1 MRASYTGCLVSDDGL
16 VAGETYSNVALMT
29 PYRWYGNALNFSLT
43 GRPSRRKARSFSAIS
58 TLTMERERLGAI
70 PPSGAL
76 AWTLSPGCVD
86 DRSVTTPET
95 GATI

>member
-1 MRASYTGCLVSDDGL
+1 MVCDAGL
-16 VAGETYSNVALMT
+16 VAGETYSSVPLMT
-29 PYRWYGNALNFSLT
+29 PYRWYGNALNLSLT

-58 TLTMERERLGAI
+58 TLTTERELLGAM
-70 PPSGAL
+70 PPSGVL

-86 DRSVTTPET
+86 VRSVTTPET